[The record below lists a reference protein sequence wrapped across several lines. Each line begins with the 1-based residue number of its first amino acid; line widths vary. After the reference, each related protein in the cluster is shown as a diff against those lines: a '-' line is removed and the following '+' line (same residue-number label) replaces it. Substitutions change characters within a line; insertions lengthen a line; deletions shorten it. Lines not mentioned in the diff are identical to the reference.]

1 MTEQPN
7 DEVIG
12 RLLIDLRDGN
22 YNQRLAA
29 AKALGQLEGIS
40 QRAVNDL
47 KVRAEN
53 DPALDVRKAA
63 QASLIKLGA
72 MHADYYLLS
81 EQLAQRRSTTAQ
93 FWVGFIVWLLIN
105 VPLMVVAGFMNVGSA
120 LSESGQA
127 PTNPVAQVIN
137 FIPLIANVLLLVG
150 LAFSSRR
157 NYAFGALAALA
168 SVLVLFLVAQPF
180 ALQFCFSW
188 PIVSQ

>member
-47 KVRAEN
+47 KVRAKN
-53 DPALDVRKAA
+53 DPALDVREAA
-63 QASLIKLGA
+63 QVSLIKLGVVPA
-72 MHADYYLLS
+72 NFDWSRLRTQVPWS
-81 EQLAQRRSTTAQ
+81 NGQ
-93 FWVGFIVWLLIN
+93 FWTGFLAWLLIN
-105 VPLMVVAGFMNVGSA
+105 VPLMVVAGFINVGSA

-127 PTNPVAQVIN
+127 PINPVAQVIN
-137 FIPLIANVLLLVG
+137 FIPLIANVLLLS
-150 LAFSSRR
+150 AWPSRR
-157 NYAFGALAALA
+157 AGIMPLAPWPRWRLCW
-168 SVLVLFLVAQPF
+168 
-180 ALQFCFSW
+180 FCS
-188 PIVSQ
+188 